1 MVRLGSSRSFGLG
14 RVLPLSTLS
23 DLWAD
28 GHTFKKTWAKAI
40 DKMKNENTLSVGLD
54 LKVMHFPLGLS
65 KRVYSLIDVFRG

>member
-1 MVRLGSSRSFGLG
+1 MNDSPAVHIHLLCSMVRLGSSRSFGLG

-54 LKVMHFPLGLS
+54 L
-65 KRVYSLIDVFRG
+65 